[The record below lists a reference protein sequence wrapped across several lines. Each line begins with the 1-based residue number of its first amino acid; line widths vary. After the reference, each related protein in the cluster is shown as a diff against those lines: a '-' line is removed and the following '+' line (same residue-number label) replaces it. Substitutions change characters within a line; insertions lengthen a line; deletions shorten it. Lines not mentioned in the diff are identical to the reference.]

1 MRLLKG
7 QNTNLRNIYGRG
19 LQVDTLDQ
27 LIAESTNSIRL
38 PYGTTVQRPST
49 PSNGQ
54 IRYNSSKDRFEAY
67 EDSAWRIVR
76 FSEPF
81 KAGITQQ
88 SLGNGDATAVV
99 FGPLASGD
107 TDYPAPAAA
116 QNVLVFVENVF
127 QLATTNY
134 TMVQNPSAATGS
146 GSEVTAGSF
155 SVSTEYKIVTVGTTD
170 FTLIGAGANTV
181 DTVFTATGVGSGNG
195 TARQTGYYL
204 VFTSAPDAGKPIT
217 ALHNF
222 DK

>member
-1 MRLLKG
+1 
-7 QNTNLRNIYGRG
+7 
-19 LQVDTLDQ
+19 
-27 LIAESTNSIRL
+27 
-38 PYGTTVQRPST
+38 
-49 PSNGQ
+49 
-54 IRYNSSKDRFEAY
+54 
-67 EDSAWRIVR
+67 
-76 FSEPF
+76 
-81 KAGITQQ
+81 
-88 SLGNGDATAVV
+88 
-99 FGPLASGD
+99 
-107 TDYPAPAAA
+107 
-116 QNVLVFVENVF
+116 
-127 QLATTNY
+127 
-134 TMVQNPSAATGS
+134 MVQNPSAATGS